1 MPVEEIRRL
10 RPVHQFLKL
19 KDDGTGTLELDEA
32 GNVQAV
38 TEDFDDNDLVDGKFI
53 PLKETDNAIQR
64 DGNGDLFVDIDDD
77 EVESFETADGKYT
90 ITLTDGTVITG
101 PDVPIKYTDAE
112 ARTATGV
119 SATSTTVTYI
129 DDNGDTQT
137 VTLQDN
143 NNVYTDELA
152 RTATGVSA
160 TPTAVTYVD
169 TDGVSQMVT
178 LQDNNDV
185 YTDELARTA
194 TGVSATPTTVT
205 YVNTAGVSQMITLQ
219 DNNDIYTDELA
230 RTATGV
236 SATPTTVTYVNTAGV
251 SQMVTLQDNN
261 TTYTDSEI
269 KAKYENNDKT
279 NAFTDDDK
287 TKLGEF
293 PSIPVI
299 PTDSEEEYVLKITTD
314 TTLGDQIASW
324 VIDDA
329 NFDGE
334 YSSLNGAPTT
344 ISGMQANQIIAN
356 TAKISYPIWN
366 DTKQYLE
373 NDLVDFNGD
382 IYRNTEVDLTVA
394 SMGDSPTDDLDR
406 WIKLYYSRAEIDSNI
421 HTRDQ
426 IGDFKFVGDWDD
438 DRTYTSDDV
447 VYRHDVNA
455 TPQSTVLYR
464 YFNTSSE
471 KDNDPLTESS
481 HWVAITATALQGAK
495 ADTAIQQSDTATP
508 DTLENGVVADGK
520 AGLMTGSDKFKLDGV
535 AAGAEINVQSDW
547 KQTDDSEDDYIVDK
561 PALPETD
568 PAGIDNDTTKEYI
581 LKQTDVAGVETL
593 TWEEPSI
600 ENSYSWIDYAGSVSE
615 VISRSNVNNI
625 RTVRIRIKVKE
636 IVEDSSE
643 EFITVFREV
652 IVDNSTGTTIY
663 TDIIYNNEAD
673 RVEITRR

>member
-119 SATSTTVTYI
+119 SATPTTVTYI

-160 TPTAVTYVD
+160 TPTTVTYVD

-236 SATPTTVTYVNTAGV
+236 SATPTTVTYVNAAGV

-261 TTYTDSEI
+261 TTYTNSEI

-334 YSSLNGAPTT
+334 YSSLSGAPTT

-508 DTLENGVVADGK
+508 DTLENGVVMDGE

-535 AAGAEINVQSDW
+535 AVGAEINVQSIGN
-547 KQTDDSEDDYIVDK
+547 KQMIVK
-561 PALPETD
+561 T
-568 PAGIDNDTTKEYI
+568 
-581 LKQTDVAGVETL
+581 
-593 TWEEPSI
+593 
-600 ENSYSWIDYAGSVSE
+600 
-615 VISRSNVNNI
+615 
-625 RTVRIRIKVKE
+625 
-636 IVEDSSE
+636 
-643 EFITVFREV
+643 IT
-652 IVDNSTGTTIY
+652 
-663 TDIIYNNEAD
+663 
-673 RVEITRR
+673 